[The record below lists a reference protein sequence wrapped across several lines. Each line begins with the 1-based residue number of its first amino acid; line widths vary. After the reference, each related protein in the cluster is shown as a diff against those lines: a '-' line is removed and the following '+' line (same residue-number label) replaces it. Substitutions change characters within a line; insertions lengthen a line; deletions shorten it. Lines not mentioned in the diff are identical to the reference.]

1 MLTPADLHRG
11 WVAIT
16 LLTSLALISCGSDQ
30 LSAANAGGSA
40 ATVVGVPP
48 TISGTPQT
56 SVAEGSAYR
65 FQPAASSASGAHLTF
80 TIKNMPVWAS
90 FSAATGALSG
100 TPGPADVKL
109 DSNIQISVSDAT
121 ATATLSA
128 FSINVLPNTS
138 AINGACGTANGIA
151 VSAAPTKGLCTVGV
165 ASSVT
170 GTGPWYWTCSGSN
183 GGRPAQCAAPK
194 LVTPPGSSATLHYTA
209 NGNFDSK
216 GHYLPAAD
224 GFNLADVSNVGTV
237 NALPSGVLGLVWVGQ
252 CNGADAQF
260 IAAIRPYIGNM
271 KVFGFY
277 LMDEPD
283 PSGQYAPRCPAA
295 NLLAESDWI
304 HANAPGSKTF
314 IVMMNLGSP
323 TNPSFLNT
331 YNPGNTDIDL
341 FGLDPYP
348 VRPEFPGGVNYGVIG
363 AGVHA
368 AIAAGIP
375 VTRIVPVFQAFG
387 GGEYTSYTLPSAAQ
401 EKQILA
407 TWDALIPSPVF
418 DYTYSWG
425 SQASDESLATTP
437 ALQPIF
443 LHHNTSAN

>member
-1 MLTPADLHRG
+1 
-11 WVAIT
+11 
-16 LLTSLALISCGSDQ
+16 
-30 LSAANAGGSA
+30 
-40 ATVVGVPP
+40 
-48 TISGTPQT
+48 
-56 SVAEGSAYR
+56 
-65 FQPAASSASGAHLTF
+65 
-80 TIKNMPVWAS
+80 
-90 FSAATGALSG
+90 
-100 TPGPADVKL
+100 
-109 DSNIQISVSDAT
+109 
-121 ATATLSA
+121 
-128 FSINVLPNTS
+128 
-138 AINGACGTANGIA
+138 
-151 VSAAPTKGLCTVGV
+151 
-165 ASSVT
+165 
-170 GTGPWYWTCSGSN
+170 
-183 GGRPAQCAAPK
+183 
-194 LVTPPGSSATLHYTA
+194 
-209 NGNFDSK
+209 
-216 GHYLPAAD
+216 
-224 GFNLADVSNVGTV
+224 
-237 NALPSGVLGLVWVGQ
+237 
-252 CNGADAQF
+252 
-260 IAAIRPYIGNM
+260 
-271 KVFGFY
+271 
-277 LMDEPD
+277 
-283 PSGQYAPRCPAA
+283 
-295 NLLAESDWI
+295 
-304 HANAPGSKTF
+304 
-314 IVMMNLGSP
+314 MMNLGSP